1 MIIAYNSTL
10 IKDLKTKPR
19 GKKATIAMARRVPLN
34 DVETAIKII
43 EQDGGV
49 ILTGFSNIVDVE
61 KVNSDAAPFIAAI
74 QAEVSSQVSL
84 RANPHSCRSALLVT

>member
-1 MIIAYNSTL
+1 
-10 IKDLKTKPR
+10 
-19 GKKATIAMARRVPLN
+19 MARRVPLN

-49 ILTGFSNIVDVE
+49 ILTGFSKIVDVE

-74 QAEVSSQVSL
+74 QAEVSSQVYL
-84 RANPHSCRSALLVT
+84 RASPLSCKSAFLVAQKPDD